1 MTENFLNKLLGEYN
15 QDLNHSGVSG
25 ERLANRLYE
34 LSKIGATSEGGV
46 TRPGY
51 SEGEKQAK
59 ELVKTWMREAGL
71 KVWEDGAGNVFGRLS
86 GQDDSLPAVASG
98 SHVDSVP
105 NGGNFDGPLGVLAA
119 LEVVESWRETGFQ
132 PRRPYE
138 VVIFSDEEGA
148 RFNGGFTGS
157 MALMGTL
164 DIEKHLELVDFNGV
178 PFQTVLE
185 TYGTNLEDLKKS
197 SSHKNEIGFFIEV
210 HIEQGKRLEKADLP
224 VGIVS
229 GIAGPCWLEVTF
241 SGKAG
246 HAGNTP
252 MNDRKD
258 ALVAASELILAV
270 EALPK
275 QVSDTSV
282 ATVGK
287 LQVHPNGVNV
297 IPGDVN
303 FFIDIRDI
311 YEDTRD
317 QLVSLIIDK
326 AKTIAKERDIEI
338 VITEK
343 TNVKP
348 VPIRE
353 EIQKLLENAVVSQQ
367 IQPMFLPSGAGH
379 DSMIV
384 GEEIPVGMLF
394 VKSKDGISHNP
405 KEWSSLNDCISS
417 VHVLKNVVESL
428 IDKENLIL

>member
-1 MTENFLNKLLGEYN
+1 MAENFLNKLLKEYN
-15 QDLNHSGVSG
+15 QELNHSGVSG
-25 ERLANRLYE
+25 ERLANRLNE
-34 LSKIGATSEGGV
+34 LSKIGATPEGGV

-86 GQDDSLPAVASG
+86 GQNDSLPSIASG

-119 LEVVESWRETGFQ
+119 LEVVESWKETGFQ

-157 MALMGTL
+157 MSLMGTL
-164 DIEKHLELVDFNGV
+164 DIEKNLDLVDFNGV

-185 TYGTNLEDLKKS
+185 TYGTTLEDLKKS

-210 HIEQGKRLEKADLP
+210 HIEQGKRLEKANLP

-229 GIAGPCWLEVTF
+229 GIAGPCWLELTY

-258 ALVAASELILAV
+258 ALAAASELILAV
-270 EALPK
+270 ESLPK
-275 QVSDTSV
+275 QVSDTAV

-311 YEDTRD
+311 YEDTRN
-317 QLVSLIIDK
+317 QLVNLIIDK
-326 AKTIAKERDIEI
+326 ANSIAEDRGIEL

-348 VPIRE
+348 VPITE
-353 EIQKLLENAVVSQQ
+353 EIQKLLEDAVASQQ

-394 VKSKDGISHNP
+394 VRSKDGISHNP
-405 KEWSSLNDCISS
+405 KEWSSLNDCVLS
-417 VHVLKNVVESL
+417 VHVLKNMVESL
-428 IDKENLIL
+428 FEK

>member
-1 MTENFLNKLLGEYN
+1 MAKNFLNELLREYN
-15 QDLNHSGVSG
+15 QELNHSGVSG
-25 ERLANRLYE
+25 ERLASRLYE
-34 LSKIGATSEGGV
+34 LSKIGSTSEGGV

-86 GQDDSLPAVASG
+86 SKDDSLPAIASG

-132 PRRPYE
+132 PTRPYE

-157 MALMGTL
+157 MSLMGTL
-164 DIEKHLELVDFNGV
+164 DIEKQLELVDYNGV

-185 TYGTNLEDLKKS
+185 TYGTNLDNLKKS
-197 SSHKNEIGFFIEV
+197 STHKNEIGFFIEV
-210 HIEQGKRLEKADLP
+210 HIEQGKRLEKAGLP

-229 GIAGPCWLEVTF
+229 GIAGPCWLEIAY

-258 ALVAASELILAV
+258 ALAAASELILAV
-270 EALPK
+270 ETFPK

-287 LQVHPNGVNV
+287 LHVHPNGVNV

-311 YEDTRD
+311 HENTRD
-317 QLVSLIIDK
+317 QLVTLIIEK
-326 AKTIAKERDIEI
+326 AKSIAKNRDIEI

-343 TNVKP
+343 TNVRP
-348 VPIRE
+348 VPIQK
-353 EIQKLLENAVVSQQ
+353 EIQKLLEEAVISQQ
-367 IQPMFLPSGAGH
+367 IEPMFLPSGAGH

-394 VKSKDGISHNP
+394 VRSKDGISHNP
-405 KEWSSLNDCISS
+405 KEWSSLNDCIVS

-428 IDKENLIL
+428 TEKEII